1 MQAQPSAPNVLQ
13 QAQALLKAGH
23 MAEAERLYRRVL
35 AGQPGH
41 PAALHGLAMLA
52 QQAGDLAAA
61 ESLLGQAVAGSPSS
75 APLHSALGL
84 VRQAQDK
91 PAAAAESFRQA
102 IALQRQDFANYGNL
116 GNALQDS
123 GDLEGAIAA
132 YRKGLALRPG
142 HPGLATNLAAAL
154 LKRGEAAEARQQL
167 EGVLAQEPQNVRALA
182 YLTTVL
188 QELGADAE
196 ADRLLDLER
205 LTWRGALPVPQGYA
219 NLEAFN
225 AALADAIRAHPTLT
239 WSADP
244 KRRAVREGAVTG
256 DILSQPTGTIADFKQ
271 SLCQAIDAYVAGL
284 PDDAGHPFLGRKPRT
299 YALLGWGNVLRAQ
312 GHQAPH
318 VHNLGWLSGV
328 YYVTVPDFGEGTQAG
343 DEPEGAIEF
352 GRPGYDL
359 PIRFTPNNALIA
371 PVAGQAIF
379 FPSYFWH
386 GTVPFARD
394 VERISLAFDLRIT
407 S

>member
-1 MQAQPSAPNVLQ
+1 MQAQANTPNALQ
-13 QAQALLKAGH
+13 QAQALLKAGR

-35 AGQPGH
+35 ASQPGH
-41 PAALHGLAMLA
+41 PGALHGLALLA

-61 ESLLGQAVAGSPSS
+61 ESLLEQAVAGSPKS
-75 APLHSALGL
+75 PQLHSALGL
-84 VRQAQDK
+84 VQQAHDK

-102 IALQRQDFANYGNL
+102 IALHAQDFANYGNL

-132 YRKGLALRPG
+132 YRNGLALRPG

-154 LKRGEAAEARQQL
+154 LKLGAAAEARQQL
-167 EGVLAQEPQNVRALA
+167 EGVLAQDPQNVRALA

-188 QELGADAE
+188 QELGAEAE
-196 ADRLLDLER
+196 ADRLLNLER
-205 LTWRGALPVPQGYA
+205 LTWRGALSVPQGYA
-219 NLEAFN
+219 SLEAFN
-225 AALADAIRAHPTLT
+225 EALADAIRQHPTLT

-256 DILSQPTGTIADFKQ
+256 DILSQPTGTIADLKQ
-271 SLCQAIDAYVAGL
+271 SLCQAIDAYIAAL
-284 PDDAGHPFLGRKPRT
+284 PDEAGHPFLGRKPRT

-328 YYVTVPDFGEGTQAG
+328 YYVTVPDFGEATDAAG
-343 DEPEGAIEF
+343 AHEGSIEF

-359 PIRFTPNNALIA
+359 PIRFTPKCALIE